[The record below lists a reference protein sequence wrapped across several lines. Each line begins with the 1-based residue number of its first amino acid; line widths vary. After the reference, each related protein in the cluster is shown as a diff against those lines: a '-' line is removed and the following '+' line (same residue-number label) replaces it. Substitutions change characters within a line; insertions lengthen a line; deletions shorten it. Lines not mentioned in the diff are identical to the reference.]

1 MDPKAQAPSGEPRDD
16 LGAGLGFILRNV
28 ECCCPQCPLPSVAKS
43 TKQTL
48 LSGAVGKAPFPH
60 AAMRDSSGQPRT
72 RMGSLFSA
80 GRAWA
85 RQGARYEDTTGIDSE
100 HAFPVPRAT
109 PAHLCLGTR
118 QRASA
123 LPFRPSCG
131 PSFMHTKR
139 FAQSEG
145 AGTVRFVPELVWRM
159 AWAGL
164 GPLSQCRTISACFW
178 AQLQPCSREA
188 LGTRAWAGTRSWP
201 HRSPMCRMGPEDK
214 GVCPGGTRF

>member
-1 MDPKAQAPSGEPRDD
+1 MQRARNRHFSLGPWERRHSHTLRCVTPVVSRGLEWARCSPQVGPGPGRVPDTRTPQA
-16 LGAGLGFILRNV
+16 LIL
-28 ECCCPQCPLPSVAKS
+28 SM
-43 TKQTL
+43 
-48 LSGAVGKAPFPH
+48 PFP
-60 AAMRDSSGQPRT
+60 S
-72 RMGSLFSA
+72 
-80 GRAWA
+80 
-85 RQGARYEDTTGIDSE
+85 
-100 HAFPVPRAT
+100 PRAA

-201 HRSPMCRMGPEDK
+201 LLEPHRSPMCRMGPEDK